1 MSGSDV
7 RAGTEQ
13 DWQTAAVDR
22 AVRAAQGYWGEPL
35 ATYWWQEARRRSRS
49 RLIAVPGA
57 VALAAVLCAVPYTL
71 MSEAYGASVVVALVG
86 IVAAV
91 IAVLMYRGGK
101 PNERIGIVLFSGG
114 FVWDDGRESDVV
126 PFDQIADIR
135 RSVTQH
141 LGSGGAVKYTSHHYT
156 VIRPDGSRLLINDA
170 FHDVVE
176 LGDRVMSAVT
186 ALQVAGGRERLH
198 RGETLDFAPFAINQR
213 GLRLDSD
220 LPVTPWSEV
229 SEVRLR
235 DGSLE
240 VLVNGRKVGARFI
253 QHVPNVF
260 VLVTLAEELR
270 LAGR

>member
-7 RAGTEQ
+7 VADTEQ
-13 DWQTAAVDR
+13 DWQAAAVNR
-22 AVRAAQGYWGEPL
+22 AVRAAQGYWGPPQ
-35 ATYWWQEARRRSRS
+35 ATYWWQVRRRSQS

-57 VALAAVLCAVPYTL
+57 IALAAVLCAVPYTL
-71 MSEAYGASVVVALVG
+71 MSEAYGAGVLVALVG
-86 IVAAV
+86 IVATG
-91 IAVLMYRGGK
+91 IAVLMYRATK
-101 PNERIGIVLFSGG
+101 PKERVGVILFSGG

-126 PFDQIADIR
+126 PFDQIADVR
-135 RSVTQH
+135 RNVTQH
-141 LGSGGAVKYTSHHYT
+141 LGSGGAVRYTSHHYT

-170 FHDVVE
+170 FRDVVE

-198 RGETLDFAPFAINQR
+198 RGETLDFAPFAINRQ
-213 GLRLDSD
+213 GLRLDAD

-253 QHVPNVF
+253 QQVPNVF

-270 LAGR
+270 LANR